1 MNLQTS
7 NLNPSAPVESNAPTT
22 AEPGF
27 VPSWQRFRGFLVF
40 AAVLAAVFYRPLWE
54 LLKFAPHKELYSH
67 ILLIPFI
74 SGYLV
79 WSKRQSPVPVSRP
92 NRALAIVPLFVGVPI
107 LGLYRYCLLK
117 RWAFETEDYLAVMT

>member
-27 VPSWQRFRGFLVF
+27 VPSWRRFRGFFVF

-54 LLKFAPHKELYSH
+54 LLKFVPHKELYSH

-74 SGYLV
+74 SAYLG
-79 WSKRQSPVPVSRP
+79 WTKRQALVLASRP
-92 NRALAIVPLFVGVPI
+92 NRALAIVPFAVGVLV
-107 LGLYRYCLLK
+107 LGLYRYG
-117 RWAFETEDYLAVMT
+117 